1 MAQTDPNRAR
11 LQQWVAGAIFLVVL
25 AAAGW
30 KAWDAT
36 HQVERLTQAVSP
48 LVAAPAAPRPAPPA
62 PAAPVEEPLVFGQLL
77 LSKSPPQAPPL
88 SLPTVDGGHFDLAS
102 ARGQVVFVNFWATW
116 CPPCRT
122 EMPSMV
128 KLGQELAA
136 RHPGKFR
143 MVAVSVDESAE
154 VVKQFFKTPDQGG
167 KLPARVTVALDAEAR
182 TTVRPWYCTGRGAC
196 APDDVKFPESYIVD
210 KSGRITAY
218 VIGDM
223 DWSAPSA
230 RALLERLIGG

>member
-1 MAQTDPNRAR
+1 MAETEPRGPR
-11 LQQWVAGAIFLVVL
+11 RPLLIAGGIFLVLL

-30 KAWDAT
+30 MAWDAT
-36 HQVERLTQAVSP
+36 REVERLASAVAP
-48 LVAAPAAPRPAPPA
+48 LAGAPVAPPRVLAPA
-62 PAAPVEEPLVFGQLL
+62 VEPLVYGRLQ
-77 LSKSPPQAPPL
+77 LSKLAPLAPPL
-88 SLPTVDGGHFDLAS
+88 DLPTVDGGRFDLAT

-143 MVAVSVDESAE
+143 MVAVSVDESADL
-154 VVKQFFKTPDQGG
+154 VKQFFMGPDQGG
-167 KLPARVTVALDAEAR
+167 RLPARVTVALDAEAKR
-182 TTVRPWYCTGRGAC
+182 TVRPWYCTGRGAC
-196 APDDVKFPESYIVD
+196 SPEDVKFPESYIVD
-210 KSGRITAY
+210 KSGRIAAY

-223 DWSAPSA
+223 NWADPSA
-230 RALLERLIGG
+230 RELLERLIGG

>member
-1 MAQTDPNRAR
+1 MAQTEPSRPSRQLIVAAGVF
-11 LQQWVAGAIFLVVL
+11 LVALAGAGWL
-25 AAAGW
+25 AW
-30 KAWDAT
+30 NAT
-36 HQVERLTQAVSP
+36 TQVEQLAR
-48 LVAAPAAPRPAPPA
+48 AAPPPPSPAPPA
-62 PAAPVEEPLVFGQLL
+62 APSPAAPAPPGEPLVFGQLIL
-77 LSKSPPQAPPL
+77 AKAPPVAPPL
-88 SLPTVDGGHFDLAS
+88 DLPTVDGGRFDLAA

-116 CPPCRT
+116 CPPCRV

-143 MVAVSVDESAE
+143 MVAVSVDESADI
-154 VVKQFFKTPDQGG
+154 VKQFFKTPGQGG
-167 KLPARVTVALDAEAR
+167 RLPPNVTVALDPDAKKS
-182 TTVRPWYCTGRGAC
+182 VRPWYCTGRGAC

-210 KSGRITAY
+210 KSGRIAAY

-223 DWSAPSA
+223 DWADPAA